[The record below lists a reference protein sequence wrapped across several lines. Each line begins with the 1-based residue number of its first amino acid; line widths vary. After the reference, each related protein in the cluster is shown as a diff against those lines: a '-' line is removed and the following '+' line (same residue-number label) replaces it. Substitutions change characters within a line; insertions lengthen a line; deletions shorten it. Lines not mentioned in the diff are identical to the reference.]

1 MISCD
6 CSGDFDNWVEQY
18 GEDFLTLDTIRS
30 RKCAS
35 CGEKIEVGEEALHF
49 LSYRQPRSD
58 YEERRFG
65 ESVSMANLY
74 LCESCGEIWLNLNAI
89 GLCVTFGDMRDA
101 QKEYW
106 ELTGFDPEKYAT
118 ETPYKGIL

>member
-6 CSGDFDNWVEQY
+6 CDGDFDNWVELY
-18 GEDFLTLDTIRS
+18 VEEFLPLDTKRS

-35 CGEKIEVGEEALHF
+35 CGEKIAVGEHSLHF

-65 ESVSMANLY
+65 ESVPMASQY
-74 LCESCGEIWLNLNAI
+74 FCESCGEIWLNLDAV
-89 GLCVTFGDMRDA
+89 GLCVVFGDMRDA

-106 ELTGFDPEKYAT
+106 ELTGFDPAKYTTEKQQNA
-118 ETPYKGIL
+118 